1 MNSRNVRRVFQEWA
15 KKVQDHENK
24 KAKLREFLNANEYQ
38 DRDQELFSF
47 VLQNASYPDLKLFS
61 LSMEWTCPSVH
72 DSHALWAEGTKV
84 RGIFTHVTENPC
96 KSLHT
101 HLRTLR
107 SAEFG
112 NFKYFN
118 WLAQLEAINEMGIPL
133 TDIGHKDLH
142 CGGARRLHV

>member
-15 KKVQDHENK
+15 KQVQDHENK
-24 KAKLREFLNANEYQ
+24 KAGFLNANEYQ
-38 DRDQELFSF
+38 DRDQELFSL
-47 VLQNASYPDLKLFS
+47 VLQNASYPDLKLFPLS
-61 LSMEWTCPSVH
+61 LEWTCPGVR
-72 DSHALWAEGTKV
+72 DSHALWAEGTKL
-84 RGIFTHVTENPC
+84 RGIFTHLTENPC

-118 WLAQLEAINEMGIPL
+118 WLAQLEAINEMGVPL
-133 TDIGHKDLH
+133 TDITH
-142 CGGARRLHV
+142 CGGARRFDELSR